1 MMQSTPLLFG
11 IIIGITLSLIVV
23 ILLGV
28 LRSRTMDQAKGTGFM
43 VDMRDELLIGLL
55 VLSAF
60 GLGAFLTYILL
71 SLRI

>member
-1 MMQSTPLLFG
+1 MQFTPLFLG
-11 IIIGITLSLIVV
+11 IVIGITLSLIVV
-23 ILLGV
+23 IILGV
-28 LRSRTMDQAKGTGFM
+28 LRSRTLDQAKGTGFL

-55 VLSAF
+55 VLAAF